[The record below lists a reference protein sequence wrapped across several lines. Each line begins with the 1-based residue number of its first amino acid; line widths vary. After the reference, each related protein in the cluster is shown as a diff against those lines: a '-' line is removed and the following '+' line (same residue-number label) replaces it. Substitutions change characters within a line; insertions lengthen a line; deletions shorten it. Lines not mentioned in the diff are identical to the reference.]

1 MHLGVATRIPGSRQP
16 PSSCEA
22 IVRIHPMRA
31 NGNLLRSGALLSFL
45 VLSVGACSSGP
56 DRGQLRLVM
65 VQEGG
70 VAGAVTPAF
79 SVGKMAGDVPLE
91 SIESLVIEVVRVDL
105 KPSSEPEEDDASW
118 VRLPVTGDPV
128 SVDLLLLPSVGV
140 GVEVAAGE
148 VAATSFKMVR
158 LICSGNGTL
167 TLDGQITLPSGEMIG
182 EVGMLTDHPLQVPSC
197 EQTGLKIQ
205 GATVNVSEGDTEVM
219 TIVVMTDATV
229 GTIKWTGEG
238 FRMNPVMKLK

>member
-1 MHLGVATRIPGSRQP
+1 M
-16 PSSCEA
+16 
-22 IVRIHPMRA
+22 RIHPILA
-31 NGNLLRSGALLSFL
+31 NRKLLRSGALLSFL
-45 VLSVGACSSGP
+45 ALSVGACSSGP
-56 DRGQLRLVM
+56 DRGELQLVM

-79 SVGKMAGDVPLE
+79 SVGGMAGDVPLG

-118 VRLPVTGDPV
+118 IRLPVTGDPV
-128 SVDLLLLPSVGV
+128 SVEVLDLPVEV

-158 LICSGNGTL
+158 LICSGDGALTL
-167 TLDGQITLPSGEMIG
+167 TEPITLPSGEVIG
-182 EVGMLTDHPLQVPSC
+182 DDEPLEQPLQISSC

-205 GATVNVSEGDTEVM
+205 GATVTVSEGNTEVM
-219 TIVVMTDATV
+219 TVVVMTDATV
-229 GTIKWTGEG
+229 GTIKWTGAG